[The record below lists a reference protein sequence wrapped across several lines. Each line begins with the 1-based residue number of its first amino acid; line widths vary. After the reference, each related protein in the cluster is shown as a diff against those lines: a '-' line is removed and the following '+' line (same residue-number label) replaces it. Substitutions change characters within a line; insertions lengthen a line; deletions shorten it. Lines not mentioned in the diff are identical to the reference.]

1 MPMIRNGVE
10 LGCTSGTTLEMQNI
24 GMIRKKKKAQLHQQK
39 LQNVFYCEF
48 FGIKIVKF
56 FGKYYNTPKT
66 SLFDSDDT
74 NQKITNQV
82 KVIYCLK
89 ESEINIIKG
98 DIEVVS
104 IEEVQRCH

>member
-1 MPMIRNGVE
+1 MKN
-10 LGCTSGTTLEMQNI
+10 
-24 GMIRKKKKAQLHQQK
+24 
-39 LQNVFYCEF
+39 
-48 FGIKIVKF
+48 
-56 FGKYYNTPKT
+56 YNTPKT

-104 IEEVQRCH
+104 IEEV